1 MNISLENVD
10 KVSAIITV
18 NVEKA
23 DYEESVAKSL
33 KNYRKNASIPGFRK
47 GCVPMSLLQ
56 KRFGNDVKAEEINK
70 LLGEKLYSYIRD
82 NKVNMLGEPMPNK
95 EKQAAQDINNDSFEY
110 VFDIALAPEFDA
122 TVSADDKVEYYNIE
136 ISDEMVQQQVDS
148 YARTTGSFQA
158 VEEYADGDRLVGVLA
173 ELDENGSVK
182 EGGLQVENASLLPQ
196 YFHDDEQKAIFN
208 GCKTNDVLVFNPS
221 VAYKNNP
228 SEVSFLLKLEK
239 EEGAKYT
246 GNFSFQV
253 TEVSRFT
260 PAALD
265 QTLFDAILGEGA
277 VSSEEEFRGKIKE
290 QMGEI
295 LSKNSDY
302 KFLLDFK
309 KYILEKIGNLEF
321 PDALLKRFMIESKNV
336 KEEELTDEYY
346 KNSIDALVWHLVRE
360 QLCEKFEVKVN
371 NDDVKEMAKQVAALQ
386 FAQYGMA
393 NVPEEVLDKYA
404 EEMVKKQDQLNSLV
418 ERCIDQKLTEV
429 LKSTVTLDSKSVSM
443 DDFNK
448 MMA

>member
-33 KNYRKNASIPGFRK
+33 KNFRKNATIPGFRK
-47 GCVPMSLLQ
+47 GCVPMSLIQ
-56 KRFGNDVKAEEINK
+56 KRFGDDIKADEINK
-70 LLGEKLYSYIRD
+70 LLGDKLYAYIRD
-82 NKVNMLGEPMPNK
+82 NKVNILGEPMPNK
-95 EKQAAQDINNDSFEY
+95 EKQAPQNIKNDSLEY
-110 VFDIALAPEFDA
+110 VFDVALAPEFDA
-122 TVSADDKVEYYNIE
+122 TVSAEDKVEYYNIE
-136 ISDEMVQQQVDS
+136 VSDEMIQKQVDS
-148 YARTTGSFQA
+148 YARTTGSFKA
-158 VEEYADGDRLVGVLA
+158 VEEYAEGDRLVGVLA

-228 SEVSFLLKLEK
+228 VEVSFLLKIEK
-239 EEGAKYT
+239 EEGEKYT

-260 PAALD
+260 PAELD
-265 QTLFDAILGEGA
+265 QTLFDAILGEGT

-290 QMGEI
+290 QMSEV

-302 KFLLDFK
+302 KFLSDFK
-309 KYILEKIGNLEF
+309 KYITEKIGTLEF
-321 PDALLKRFMIESKNV
+321 PEALLKRYMLESKNV
-336 KEEELTDEYY
+336 KAEDLTDEYY
-346 KNSIDALVWHLVRE
+346 NGSIELLVWHMIRE
-360 QLCEKFEVKVN
+360 QLCEKFEIKVTPE
-371 NDDVKEMAKQVAALQ
+371 DVKNMAKEVTALQ

-393 NVPEEVLDKYA
+393 NVPEELLDKYA
-404 EEMVKKQDQLNSLV
+404 EEMVKKQDQVNNLV

-429 LKSTVTLDSKSVSM
+429 LKNTVTLDSKSISM

>member
-1 MNISLENVD
+1 VLD
-10 KVSAIITV
+10 F
-18 NVEKA
+18 
-23 DYEESVAKSL
+23 
-33 KNYRKNASIPGFRK
+33 NA
-47 GCVPMSLLQ
+47 
-56 KRFGNDVKAEEINK
+56 
-70 LLGEKLYSYIRD
+70 
-82 NKVNMLGEPMPNK
+82 
-95 EKQAAQDINNDSFEY
+95 DSFEF

-136 ISDEMVQQQVDS
+136 VSDEMIQQQVDS
-148 YARTTGSFQA
+148 YARSTGSFQA

-182 EGGLQVENASLLPQ
+182 EGGLQVEGASLLPQ

-208 GCKTNDVLVFNPS
+208 GCKNNDVLVFNPS

-228 SEVSFLLKLEK
+228 AEVSFLLKVEK

-260 PAALD
+260 PAELD
-265 QTLFDAILGEGA
+265 QKLFDSILGEGA

-290 QMGEI
+290 QMTEV

-309 KYILEKIGNLEF
+309 KYITEKIGNLEF
-321 PDALLKRFMIESKNV
+321 PDALLKRFMIETKNV
-336 KEEELTDEYY
+336 KEEDLTDEYY
-346 KNSIDALVWHLVRE
+346 KNSIDALVWHLIRE

-371 NDDVKEMAKQVAALQ
+371 NDDVKDMAKQVTALQ

-393 NVPEEVLDKYA
+393 NVPEEILDKYA
-404 EEMVKKQDQLNSLV
+404 EEMVKKQDQVNSLV
-418 ERCIDQKLTEV
+418 ERCIDQKLTDV
-429 LKSTVTLDSKSVSM
+429 LKNTVTLESKSVSM